1 MNHNMFAHS
10 PVVTASCGSCA
21 MLRGSLRTISRRA
34 AMGVPTVK
42 QGSMPAMANFAIA
55 DAMLAATPELRRRLA
70 SAKDSLRAAAQE
82 TKAAAARE
90 AELQQELREAREEL
104 RASADATAEARR
116 MQSYMEDMARE
127 LYDESQRAAALQ
139 DRFAALQAAA
149 AGSAGT
155 LRTFEERL
163 EGQYREM
170 EGAAARRSLLA
181 GHPSLS
187 QP

>member
-1 MNHNMFAHS
+1 
-10 PVVTASCGSCA
+10 
-21 MLRGSLRTISRRA
+21 
-34 AMGVPTVK
+34 
-42 QGSMPAMANFAIA
+42 
-55 DAMLAATPELRRRLA
+55 
-70 SAKDSLRAAAQE
+70 
-82 TKAAAARE
+82 
-90 AELQQELREAREEL
+90 
-104 RASADATAEARR
+104 